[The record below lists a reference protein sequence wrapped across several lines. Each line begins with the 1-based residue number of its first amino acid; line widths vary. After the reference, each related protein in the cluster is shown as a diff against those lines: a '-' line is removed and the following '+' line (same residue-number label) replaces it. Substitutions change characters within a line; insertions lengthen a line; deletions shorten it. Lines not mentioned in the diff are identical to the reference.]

1 MTIPDRGRV
10 LIGTTSGA
18 RASDLRSAPT
28 LAGVPASLGSSTWR
42 SLVATEPPVVVLPLG
57 SCEQH
62 GPHLPLDTD
71 TRIAVALAAA
81 LADRRPQVTLAP
93 ALPIGASWEH
103 DGFPG
108 LLSITSGLLTEVLVE
123 VARSAD
129 WAGGIVFV
137 SGHGGNVGG
146 LATAVDRLRKE
157 GRDVLAWCPT
167 SAVVRRVVGD
177 EARHDHHAGRSETSM
192 LLALDGTAVDEAHL
206 EAGWTG
212 PLEEVLTTGVA
223 ALSPNGVLGDPTGSS
238 PEEGWLLLDA
248 LADDLIASY
257 DRWRT

>member
-1 MTIPDRGRV
+1 VTGADAAA
-10 LIGTTSGA
+10 TSTVPPIVSYAG
-18 RASDLRSAPT
+18 
-28 LAGVPASLGSSTWR
+28 GVPTSLGASTWR
-42 SLVATEPPVVVLPLG
+42 TLATQPIDVVLPLG

-71 TRIAVALAAA
+71 TRIAVALAGELADHRAQA
-81 LADRRPQVTLAP
+81 LAAP
-93 ALPIGASWEH
+93 ALGIGASWEH

-123 VARSAD
+123 VVRSAD
-129 WAGGIVFV
+129 WAAGVVFV

-167 SAVVRRVVGD
+167 NTVVRRIIGD
-177 EARHDHHAGRSETSM
+177 AAVHDHHAGRSETSM
-192 LLALDGTAVDEAHL
+192 LLALDGAAVDEARA
-206 EAGWTG
+206 EPGWTG
-212 PLEEVLTTGVA
+212 PLDEVLTTGVA
-223 ALSPNGVLGDPTGSS
+223 ALSPNGVLGDPTGASA
-238 PEEGWLLLDA
+238 EEGWLLLDA

-257 DRWRT
+257 DRWRA